1 MKRLIDLNL
10 RMINYVSQYLRSAVV
25 VMFCLILL
33 TKCSFLLPRII
44 NPFATPSIS
53 GAINN
58 KSATDVIKQLEYALL
73 KAKLFKKE
81 SITININ
88 SFGGSVLAGHYI
100 ISKIKEIQGQGIKI
114 VCFANL
120 AGSMAFTILQYC
132 DTRVASTE
140 SILMQ
145 HMIHNGNGREN
156 MTFDSN
162 EDKISITFFDKL
174 HSEDTARRMGIS
186 YRRYMQ
192 RYKYS
197 KWYKKYQGCLDN
209 VVDYVYSPKTHK
221 WVYCA
226 SYKAEY
232 DRIKRALQ
240 FYLENP
246 KKKNRKNAKSSKQ
259 RRAISIT
266 SH

>member
-1 MKRLIDLNL
+1 MKKLMDLNL
-10 RMINYVSQYLRSAVV
+10 KMINYVSQYLKSAVIA
-25 VMFCLILL
+25 MFCLILL
-33 TKCSFLLPRII
+33 AKCSPLLPKVAL
-44 NPFATPSIS
+44 PFGTPTLSGSIDS
-53 GAINN
+53 
-58 KSATDVIKQLEYALL
+58 KSAALFIQKLNYSLTKAELFDKKVIN
-73 KAKLFKKE
+73 
-81 SITININ
+81 ININ
-88 SFGGSVLAGHYI
+88 SFGGSVLAGHNI
-100 ISKIKEIQGQGIKI
+100 ISKIKEIQGKGIK
-114 VCFANL
+114 VNCYVNV

-132 DTRVASTE
+132 DTRIASTE
-140 SILMQ
+140 SIMMQ

-156 MTFDSN
+156 MKFDST
-162 EDKISITFFDKL
+162 EDRVSITFFDKL
-174 HSEDTARRMGIS
+174 HAEDTAKRMGIT

-221 WVYCA
+221 WVSCR
-226 SYKAEY
+226 SYKATY
-232 DRIKRALQ
+232 DRLKKALQ

-246 KKKNRKNAKSSKQ
+246 KKKIRKNAKSSKQ

>member
-88 SFGGSVLAGHYI
+88 SFV
-100 ISKIKEIQGQGIKI
+100 
-114 VCFANL
+114 ANQ
-120 AGSMAFTILQYC
+120 T
-132 DTRVASTE
+132 ST
-140 SILMQ
+140 
-145 HMIHNGNGREN
+145 
-156 MTFDSN
+156 F
-162 EDKISITFFDKL
+162 KKL
-174 HSEDTARRMGIS
+174 PLT
-186 YRRYMQ
+186 
-192 RYKYS
+192 
-197 KWYKKYQGCLDN
+197 
-209 VVDYVYSPKTHK
+209 
-221 WVYCA
+221 
-226 SYKAEY
+226 
-232 DRIKRALQ
+232 
-240 FYLENP
+240 
-246 KKKNRKNAKSSKQ
+246 
-259 RRAISIT
+259 
-266 SH
+266 

>member
-10 RMINYVSQYLRSAVV
+10 KMINYVSQYLKSAVIA
-25 VMFCLILL
+25 MFCLILL

-44 NPFATPSIS
+44 NPFDTPSIS

-88 SFGGSVLAGHYI
+88 SFGGSVLAGHNI
-100 ISKIKEIQGQGIKI
+100 ISKIKEIQGKDIK
-114 VCFANL
+114 VNCYVNV

-132 DTRVASTE
+132 DTRIASTE
-140 SILMQ
+140 SIMMQ

-156 MTFDSN
+156 MKFDST
-162 EDKISITFFDKL
+162 EDRVSITFFDKL
-174 HSEDTARRMGIS
+174 HAEDTAKRMGIT

-221 WVYCA
+221 WVSCR
-226 SYKAEY
+226 SYKATY
-232 DRIKRALQ
+232 DRLKKALQ

-246 KKKNRKNAKSSKQ
+246 KKKIRKNAKSSKQ